1 VLLDEIAGTST
12 AVAASPA
19 RLAKVERLAACLRRL
34 EPGEV
39 HPAVAFLSGEL
50 RQRQIGVGWAAL
62 RDAPDPAADSTLSVA
77 EVDAAFERIGR
88 QAGPGSQAE
97 RRRLLHELFGR
108 ATAAEQRFLVGLLSG
123 ELRQG
128 ALEGV
133 MAEAIAKAAGV
144 PSAEVR
150 RAVMLRG
157 ALGPVAEAALSRG
170 VPGLREFHL
179 QVGRPLQPMLASTA
193 PSIDAAME
201 RVGEAAVEWKLDGT
215 SDPKR
220 ETAARGGQAAVEWKL
235 DGVRVQLHKA
245 GDEVRVFTRTLD
257 DVTARVP
264 EMVEMVLALPVRSAV
279 LDGELIALQPDGR
292 PHPFQVTA
300 GRLGSK
306 LDVERQRLAVPLTL
320 YLFDAL
326 HVDGEDLIDR
336 GGVERHAALAAVTPT
351 TLRVPRTVTSD
362 PAAAAAFL
370 GDALARG
377 HEGVLVKSLTA
388 PYEAGRRGTGWL
400 KVKPVHTLDLVVLA
414 VEWGHGRRKGWL
426 SNLHLGARDPET
438 GGYVMLG
445 KTFKGLTDQLLAWQT
460 ERLLELE
467 VSRDA
472 YTVHVRPE
480 LVVEIAFDGLQ
491 TSPRYPGGLALRFAR
506 VLRYRP
512 DKRPEEADTIQ
523 TVRALHA
530 G

>member
-1 VLLDEIAGTST
+1 VRRRYSTGVLQQNGRVLLDEVARTSA
-12 AVAASPA
+12 AVANSSA

-34 EPGEV
+34 GPAEV

-62 RDAPDPAADSTLSVA
+62 RDAPDPAATPTLTVA

-97 RRRLLHELFGR
+97 RRRLLGELFGR
-108 ATAAEQRFLVGLLSG
+108 ATAGEQKFLVGLLSG

-133 MAEAIAKAAGV
+133 MVEAIAKAAEV
-144 PSAEVR
+144 PAAEVR
-150 RAVMLRG
+150 RALMLRG
-157 ALGPVAEAALSRG
+157 SLGPVAAAALTDG
-170 VPGLREFHL
+170 VPGLRAFHL
-179 QVGRPLQPMLASTA
+179 EVGRPVQPMLASTA
-193 PSIDAAME
+193 PTVEAALE
-201 RVGEAAVEWKLDGT
+201 RVGE
-215 SDPKR
+215 
-220 ETAARGGQAAVEWKL
+220 AAVEWKL
-235 DGVRVQLHKA
+235 DGVRVQLHKD
-245 GDEVRVFTRTLD
+245 GDEARVFTRTLD

-264 EMVEMVLALPVRSAV
+264 EVVERLAALGVRSAV
-279 LDGELIALQPDGR
+279 LDGELIALRPDGR
-292 PHPFQVTA
+292 PQPFQVTA
-300 GRLGSK
+300 GRLGSR

-326 HVDGEDLIDR
+326 HLDGEDLIDR
-336 GGVERHAALAAVTPT
+336 SGAERHAALAAITPEA
-351 TLRVPRTVTSD
+351 LRVPRTVTGD
-362 PAAAAAFL
+362 PPAAAGFL
-370 GDALARG
+370 ADALARG
-377 HEGVLVKSLTA
+377 HEGVLVKSLAA
-388 PYEAGRRGTGWL
+388 PYEAGRRGAGWL

-438 GGYVMLG
+438 GGFVMLG
-445 KTFKGLTDQLLAWQT
+445 KTFKGLTDKLLTWQT
-460 ERLLELE
+460 ERLLELADGPTDQW
-467 VSRDA
+467 VVR
-472 YTVHVRPE
+472 VRPE
-480 LVVEIAFDGLQ
+480 LVVEVAFDGVQ

-512 DKRPEEADTIQ
+512 DKRSEEADTIQ
-523 TVRALHA
+523 TVRALHQPSA

>member
-1 VLLDEIAGTST
+1 VLLDEVAETS
-12 AVAASPA
+12 AVVAASSA

-34 EPGEV
+34 EPAEV

-62 RDAPDPAADSTLSVA
+62 RDAPDPAATPSLTVA

-88 QAGPGSQAE
+88 LAGPGSQAE
-97 RRRLLHELFGR
+97 RRRQVAELFGR
-108 ATAAEQRFLVGLLSG
+108 ATAAEQRFLTGLLSG

-133 MAEAIAKAAGV
+133 MVEAIAKAAGV
-144 PSAEVR
+144 PGAEVR

-157 ALGPVAEAALSRG
+157 ALGPVAEVALASG
-170 VPGLREFHL
+170 VAGLRQFRLE
-179 QVGRPLQPMLASTA
+179 VGRPLQPMLASTA

-201 RVGEAAVEWKLDGT
+201 RVGEAAVEWKLDGHRIQVHR
-215 SDPKR
+215 DGI
-220 ETAARGGQAAVEWKL
+220 EAA
-235 DGVRVQLHKA
+235 
-245 GDEVRVFTRTLD
+245 VFTRTLD
-257 DVTARVP
+257 DITARVP
-264 EMVEMVLALPVRSAV
+264 EVVAAALTLPVRTAV
-279 LDGELIALQPDGR
+279 LDGEVIALQSDGR

-300 GRLGSK
+300 GRVGSR
-306 LDVERQRLAVPLTL
+306 LDVERLAATRPLTPF
-320 YLFDAL
+320 LFDLL
-326 HVDGEDLIDR
+326 HLDGQDLLDQP
-336 GGVERHAALAAVTPT
+336 GVERHAAMAAVVPEA
-351 TLRVPRTVTSD
+351 LRIPRTVTAD
-362 PAAAAAFL
+362 PAVAAGFL
-370 GDALARG
+370 DDTLARG
-377 HEGVLVKSLTA
+377 HEGVVVKSLAATW
-388 PYEAGRRGTGWL
+388 EAGRRGAGWV

-414 VEWGHGRRKGWL
+414 AEWGHGRRRGWL
-426 SNLHLGARDPET
+426 SNLHLGARDPA
-438 GGYVMLG
+438 GGFVMLG
-445 KTFKGLTDQLLAWQT
+445 KTFKGLSDQLLTWQT

-480 LVVEIAFDGLQ
+480 MVVEIAFDGLQ